1 MAEEKTTGVRWLL
14 WLFAAIGLAAAFA
27 VIFLAIT
34 VAQMGRG
41 RRDEPA
47 PIEARNP
54 QERFAVA
61 DVDAIPGTDLAQ
73 IVIATEA
80 SISANGGRGYDSYA
94 KAGRPDE
101 RNLLLLDKATGG
113 TRKLLPDNGRHIV
126 ARYMLPAV
134 AGASKGDDLW
144 YSMTGPDG
152 KEVTPPVAYYLLRVR
167 TGDDGPEDV
176 LLGNVASGRQDFV
189 LKGIDGVDRIW
200 MQTPTRIAILMRQ
213 KRKLHYRAFEMP
225 ELKLVVARPIEID

>member
-1 MAEEKTTGVRWLL
+1 MAEDKTAGVRWLL
-14 WLFAAIGLAAAFA
+14 WLFAAIGLAAALA

-34 VAQMGRG
+34 VARMGSG

-61 DVDAIPGTDLAQ
+61 DVEAIPGTDLAQ

-80 SISANGGRGYDSYA
+80 SISSGGGSYSSGGGRT
-94 KAGRPDE
+94 DE

-113 TRKLLPDNGRHIV
+113 TRKLLPDNGRRIV

-134 AGASKGDDLW
+134 AGASKGDGGW

-152 KEVTPPVAYYLLRVR
+152 KDVTPPVAYYLLRVR
-167 TGDDGPEDV
+167 TDDDRSEDV
-176 LLGNVASGRQDFV
+176 LLGNIASGRQDFV

-200 MQTPTRIAILMRQ
+200 MQTPTRVAILMRQ